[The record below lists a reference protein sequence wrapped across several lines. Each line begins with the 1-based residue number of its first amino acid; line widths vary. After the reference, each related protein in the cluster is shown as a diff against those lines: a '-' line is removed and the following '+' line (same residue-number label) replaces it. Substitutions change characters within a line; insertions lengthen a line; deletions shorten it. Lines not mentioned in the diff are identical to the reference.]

1 MDKYN
6 KEQRELD
13 EKELVGQEVEGFK
26 FKGDK
31 TLGWYGSD
39 EKFIGKKAKV
49 VRIHPEYPYAEVKFD
64 FDGYLKWYPVEG
76 VKQQIK
82 DNNKSEEELYGD
94 IYSLLKKI

>member
-1 MDKYN
+1 MDKYT
-6 KEQRELD
+6 KEQRKLD

-31 TLGWYGSD
+31 TLNWYKSD
-39 EKFIGKKAKV
+39 EKFIGKKGKV
-49 VRIHPEYPYAEVKFD
+49 HRIHPEYPYAEVKFD

-76 VKQQIK
+76 IKQQIK